1 MAYDLHATVIPAL
14 ERAYPFVRE
23 ELDGL
28 DLQRDFYPWPQSEGY
43 TGTWSVYGLF
53 FRAEPYL
60 PIDLAA
66 NQRRCPRTT
75 AMLRTLPRL
84 DSAGFSL
91 VGAGSHIKPHTDNY
105 GPKLQRLH
113 LGVAVPPGSEMI
125 VAGKKVEWEQ
135 GRVVMFDR
143 SELHEVTN
151 RSTEPR
157 VVLLCDFE
165 VLD

>member
-1 MAYDLHATVIPAL
+1 M
-14 ERAYPFVRE
+14 
-23 ELDGL
+23 
-28 DLQRDFYPWPQSEGY
+28 
-43 TGTWSVYGLF
+43 
-53 FRAEPYL
+53 PYL

-75 AMLRTLPRL
+75 ALLQSLPRL

-91 VGAGSHIKPHTDNY
+91 VGPKSHIKPHTDNY

-113 LGVAVPPGSEMI
+113 LGVFVPPGSEMA
-125 VAGKKVEWEQ
+125 VAGRKVEWEQ

-143 SELHEVTN
+143 SQMHEVTN
-151 RSTEPR
+151 HSEQPR

>member
-1 MAYDLHATVIPAL
+1 MPYDLNETVIPAL
-14 ERAYPFVRE
+14 ERAYPVVRE

-28 DLQRDFYPWPQSEGY
+28 DLERDFYLWPQADGF
-43 TGTWSVYGLF
+43 TGTWSVFGLF
-53 FRAEPYL
+53 FRGEPYL

-66 NQRRCPRTT
+66 NQRRCPRTV
-75 AMLRTLPRL
+75 ALLRTLPRL

-91 VGAGSHIKPHTDNY
+91 VGPNSHIKPHADNY

-113 LGVAVPPGSEMI
+113 LGVNVPRGSEMI
-125 VAGKKVEWEQ
+125 VGGTTLGWEQ

-143 SELHEVTN
+143 SQIHEVTN
-151 RSTEPR
+151 RSDQPR

-165 VLD
+165 ILD